1 MFASYHGVAQ
11 RIKQKP
17 MSIFYLFF
25 HFFSRQL
32 HGHRIALHKNLFTSL
47 LFNAIF
53 EIWFK
58 ADVLLTSN
66 DDTDGSSETVLKQ
79 VNV

>member
-1 MFASYHGVAQ
+1 MF
-11 RIKQKP
+11 
-17 MSIFYLFF
+17 IFYLLF

-47 LFNAIF
+47 LFNAVF

-58 ADVLLTSN
+58 ADVLLTLN
-66 DDTDGSSETVLKQ
+66 DDTDSASKTVLMQ
-79 VNV
+79 VNI

>member
-1 MFASYHGVAQ
+1 
-11 RIKQKP
+11 
-17 MSIFYLFF
+17 MSLFYLLF

-32 HGHRIALHKNLFTSL
+32 HGHRIALHKNLFISL
-47 LFNAIF
+47 FFNAVF

-58 ADVLLTSN
+58 TGVLLTLY
-66 DDTDGSSETVLKQ
+66 DDTDSASRTVLRQ